1 MASVND
7 LFFSTPV
14 WVLAIASTLLISLVP
29 FLLLTVIPLDNTARY
44 RPWLKVLLS
53 FACGGLLGDAFLH
66 LIPHALI
73 AQQLTVHSVPS
84 GHSHSHSHSHNHGH
98 SHGGHGHSHGHSH
111 DHEAGSEG
119 HNHDMVVGL
128 W

>member
-1 MASVND
+1 MAS
-7 LFFSTPV
+7 LTESIFSAPV
-14 WVLAIASTLLISLVP
+14 WVLAIGSTLLISLVP

-66 LIPHALI
+66 LIPHALV
-73 AQQLTVHSVPS
+73 AHQSNVQSSSS
-84 GHSHSHSHSHNHGH
+84 GHSHGHGH
-98 SHGGHGHSHGHSH
+98 SHDHGHSGHGHSHGHHSH
-111 DHEAGSEG
+111 EEAGDDT